1 MSVLNDI
8 LDLIESRVNTLLPDY
23 KIAPFVYSYEL
34 NERLAVKNYGI
45 RVAGASSIAGT
56 NKAVT
61 IDQSIQ
67 IDLTQRYEPKKSHGD
82 KDLRDKIGL
91 ISEDIESLYKDLY
104 RRPMAVPSAHLLII
118 APLDL
123 SEPSIDNNNNFVTI
137 TLTLSV
143 KYRVQT
149 L

>member
-1 MSVLNDI
+1 MSTLNDI
-8 LDLIESRVNTLLPDY
+8 LDLIEDRLTTLLPDY
-23 KIAPFVYSYEL
+23 KIAPFVYNYEL

-45 RVAGASSIAGT
+45 RVAGASSIPGT

-61 IDQSIQ
+61 LDQSVQ
-67 IDLTQRYEPKKSHGD
+67 IDLTQRYEPKKSFGD

-91 ISEDIESLYKDLY
+91 ISADIETLYKDLY
-104 RRPMAVPSAHLLII
+104 RRPGSVPSAHLLLI
-118 APLDL
+118 APIDL
-123 SEPSIDNNNNFVTI
+123 SEPNVDNNNNFVTI